1 MLPLKDRMKHL
12 RKELGLSQQEISN
25 TLGCKVGK
33 IKQIESGS
41 TATLSFADA
50 KLLKQKY
57 RINDEWIRFG
67 NGEVFTNLTLDDL
80 MSLEKD
86 LVDLPIASIPYYENI
101 YSLDK
106 NKHNKNKHNNYI
118 VIPKKLLNDDDNLSA
133 CVVDSDCMSP
143 TINRND
149 LLIINSNKIDF
160 IDSKVF
166 IVKYEDIFYIKRI
179 FRMPK
184 NRVILKCDNTNYPDI
199 NIDINELNIIAQVM
213 YSINFKNLA

>member
-12 RKELGLSQQEISN
+12 RKELGLSQQEISD

-50 KLLKQKY
+50 KLLEKKY
-57 RINDEWIRFG
+57 RISDEWIRFG
-67 NGEVFTNLTLDDL
+67 NGEVFTKVTLDDL
-80 MSLEKD
+80 ISLEKD
-86 LVDLPIASIPYYENI
+86 LINLKIASIPYYEDIN
-101 YSLDK
+101 LLEK
-106 NKHNKNKHNNYI
+106 NKHNENNNYI
-118 VIPKKLLNDDDNLSA
+118 VMPKKLLNNDKNLNA
-133 CVVDSDCMSP
+133 YLFDSDCMSP
-143 TINRND
+143 TFNKND
-149 LLIINSNKIDF
+149 LLIIDNTKIEF

-166 IVKYEDIFYIKRI
+166 IIKYDNLFYVRRI

-184 NRVILKCDNTNYPDI
+184 NRVILKSDNTNYPDI
-199 NIDINELNIIAQVM
+199 KINIDELNIIAQVM